1 MFRQLAFPLD
11 LGKALFDTCDSAIG
25 IYEVLEGDF
34 VIFPGVRDDGLGWW
48 VSHEVFELHGR
59 GVNEPHRDSIVA
71 GTSRKLAIKD

>member
-34 VIFPGVRDDGLGWW
+34 VIFPGVRDDGVGWW